1 MTEVK
6 RGHTEEELFPGG
18 RMVMTYY
25 RGAFDREYRKTFYVV
40 LPGDP
45 RP

>member
-25 RGAFDREYRKTFYVV
+25 RGAFDPGFRKTFYVM
-40 LPGDP
+40 LPGNP